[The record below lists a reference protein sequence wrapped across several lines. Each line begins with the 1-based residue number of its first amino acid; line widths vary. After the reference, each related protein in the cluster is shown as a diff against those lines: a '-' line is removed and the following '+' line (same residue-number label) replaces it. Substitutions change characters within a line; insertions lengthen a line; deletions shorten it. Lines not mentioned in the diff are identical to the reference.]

1 MRARA
6 NKGFSVTPTVL
17 SVFIGALLLGGCA
30 GLGNSTT
37 TSAGYRVLT
46 VQRQSGMDDPEAWYQ
61 LGRYFFGQGRT
72 AQAENALRRA
82 LALQPAHAEAHNIL
96 GALLAG
102 RGALAEAEGEFRSA
116 VQLAPGEV
124 HLRANLG
131 RLLALQGR
139 DEAALVALEDAALVD
154 PDSVNVRTSL
164 AALRQRL
171 GREPSAP
178 VVLPVPPRQELAQS
192 VPSSVTKSR
201 PSTLVPL
208 TAGESRAPTP
218 MRLLEMPP
226 GAAVPAANGVV
237 VLRYAAPEARGQPAR
252 TAMGATGSTKA
263 AIAPIVPR
271 VVVPVP
277 APVQVPEQAQ
287 ASVQALPV
295 SARSEGADASER
307 AEAGALSGRPP
318 RLEVANGNGVEGMA
332 RRVRAAFVAA
342 GHARVRVTNL
352 PAYTQV
358 STVLEY
364 RAGFA
369 GEARRLGAQLSPLTP
384 LVLYEA
390 RLDARADL
398 RLVLGR
404 DLPRDYARD
413 GQLAFVASPEALRL
427 AGTP

>member
-37 TSAGYRVLT
+37 TSAGYRVLP

-237 VLRYAAPEARGQPAR
+237 VLRYAAPEVRGEPAR

-277 APVQVPEQAQ
+277 A
-287 ASVQALPV
+287 LPV
-295 SARSEGADASER
+295 SARSEGVDASER

-413 GQLAFVASPEALRL
+413 GQLAFEASPEALRL